1 MRIIDSHCHVYPQ
14 AIAAKA
20 VKGVSEFYDG
30 VGDSC
35 DGLASTVKEDWKKK
49 GVDHAI
55 IFSVATTL
63 HQVDSINRFIAKTVA
78 ESDGFF
84 TGLGAMY
91 QE

>member
-20 VKGVSEFYDG
+20 VKGVSDFYDG
-30 VGDSC
+30 VGDFC

-55 IFSVATTL
+55 VFSVATKL
-63 HQVDSINRFIAKTVA
+63 ALSIMIRLIILILVRKLQLFQTMV
-78 ESDGFF
+78 
-84 TGLGAMY
+84 
-91 QE
+91 Q